1 MGGAGRNWEML
12 GEGLLLDLGVSE
24 AREINGSPP
33 THTHSKGWINPNDWE
48 RGGGVLKLGVRMGC
62 LLPGLSWCRR
72 RGREARKGQ
81 VSLKGQPSYLDVVN
95 YPEVS

>member
-1 MGGAGRNWEML
+1 MGGLVVTGRCWGKGSYWTWESLRPGKLM
-12 GEGLLLDLGVSE
+12 G
-24 AREINGSPP
+24 PP
-33 THTHSKGWINPNDWE
+33 PTHSKGWINPNDWE
-48 RGGGVLKLGVRMGC
+48 RGGGVLRLGIGMGC